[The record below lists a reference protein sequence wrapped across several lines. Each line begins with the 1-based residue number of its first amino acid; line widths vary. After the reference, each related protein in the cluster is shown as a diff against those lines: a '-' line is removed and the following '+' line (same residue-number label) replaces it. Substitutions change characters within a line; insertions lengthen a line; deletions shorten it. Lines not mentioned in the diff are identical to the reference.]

1 MNLWYILEVEA
12 TESQILIF
20 IPLTIKWRSGT
31 WGITAKWKIKHYFI
45 TSLATSLQIPKD
57 LPWKN
62 WVEAIWQAQGYTG
75 SLIPLP
81 VPLHQFE
88 IAGPSLLPKLHD
100 DRDKHGGLYLRKLAH
115 SIRFQY
121 GVPKAKEQKPGCS
134 EGPDS
139 LITST
144 TWSQNRRRQW
154 HWFTKQ
160 KRKGICLKG
169 RT

>member
-1 MNLWYILEVEA
+1 MNLWYILEVEE

-20 IPLTIKWRSGT
+20 IPLSNGT
-31 WGITAKWKIKHYFI
+31 WGITDKRKIKHYFI
-45 TSLATSLQIPKD
+45 TSLATSLQIPKY

-62 WVEAIWQAQGYTG
+62 WVEAILRAQGYIG

-81 VPLHQFE
+81 SPLHQFE
-88 IAGPSLLPKLHD
+88 IAGRSLPPKLHD
-100 DRDKHGGLYLRKLAH
+100 VRDKHGGLYLRKLAH
-115 SIRFQY
+115 PICFQY
-121 GVPKAKEQKPGCS
+121 GVSKAKEQKPGCS

-144 TWSQNRRRQW
+144 TRSQNRRRQW
-154 HWFTKQ
+154 HWFTRQ